1 MVPNMDAKYLFQT
14 GEDWEYVSQKV
25 WRLATLAPPSFKTF
39 LAGICFEALY
49 GIGGQC
55 TWNSAARVCLN
66 SLAPQLHLL
75 TFRDFLATI
84 FFAHTFSKSIKH
96 EVTVDLQS
104 ANSKVPKWGFSISLK
119 VAQACTVALL
129 KLCTSGA
136 TLAAWNGSL
145 GTSLKTHWFRSHS
158 AIMAKLCCWRASKL
172 CKCDI
177 ISMLCSTERG
187 CKIS

>member
-84 FFAHTFSKSIKH
+84 FLPTHFPNQSNMRSLLTFKVQTPKSQNEDFQFLGKLLKR
-96 EVTVDLQS
+96 VCSNCTALQLHMYNC
-104 ANSKVPKWGFSISLK
+104 ARLAPLLSLEMG
-119 VAQACTVALL
+119 VLALL
-129 KLCTSGA
+129 KKRIGSG
-136 TLAAWNGSL
+136 L
-145 GTSLKTHWFRSHS
+145 
-158 AIMAKLCCWRASKL
+158 IQQ
-172 CKCDI
+172 
-177 ISMLCSTERG
+177 
-187 CKIS
+187 